1 MKKSTLES
9 IRNYL
14 NGDETI
20 DLSILR
26 EEVNAEYD
34 RLNAKAQA
42 NRNAY
47 DVAKEI
53 AFNVMGDKPMT
64 VKEIFAASDKWPQG
78 FSAAKVQYALLN
90 YWREDVVKH
99 DNGKSAFTYTVK

>member
-42 NRNAY
+42 NRDAY
-47 DVAKEI
+47 DAAKDI
-53 AFNVMGDKPMT
+53 AFSIMSDKQMT

-78 FSAAKVQYALLN
+78 FTVAKVQYALLN
-90 YWREDVVKH
+90 YWKDEVVKH

>member
-20 DLSILR
+20 DLSVLR

-53 AFNVMGDKPMT
+53 AFDVMSDKPMT
-64 VKEIFAASDKWPQG
+64 VKEIFAASDEWSQG
-78 FSAAKVQYALLN
+78 FTAAKLQYALLH
-90 YWREDVVKH
+90 YWNDEVVKH
-99 DNGKSAFTYTVK
+99 DNGKNPFTYTAK